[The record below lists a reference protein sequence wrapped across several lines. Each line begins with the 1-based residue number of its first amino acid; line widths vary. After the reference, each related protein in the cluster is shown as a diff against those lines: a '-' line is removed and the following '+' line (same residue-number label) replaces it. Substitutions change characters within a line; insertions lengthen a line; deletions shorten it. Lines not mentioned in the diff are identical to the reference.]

1 MILSTRIKRL
11 VRLTMPLHDCL
22 LASTWNM
29 NILML
34 WFITISF
41 MNIPQCNFL
50 NILSNVYLIRTILH
64 HSHTFKEIILGQIYF
79 CISYT
84 TLPKIQW
91 FLNSI
96 WGIFEIYWSIYLITI
111 VWWYVRYKWRI
122 FTSLNTRYIAFSY
135 IWWIIS
141 TWPHAAMHVDI

>member
-64 HSHTFKEIILGQIYF
+64 QCPIFEGIKLEQIYF
-79 CISYT
+79 CISCIHRSLLYYFVIMRMKKFYFT
-84 TLPKIQW
+84 NQKALLLGTI
-91 FLNSI
+91 FL
-96 WGIFEIYWSIYLITI
+96 FLIEGFYNC
-111 VWWYVRYKWRI
+111 VQP
-122 FTSLNTRYIAFSY
+122 F
-135 IWWIIS
+135 
-141 TWPHAAMHVDI
+141 